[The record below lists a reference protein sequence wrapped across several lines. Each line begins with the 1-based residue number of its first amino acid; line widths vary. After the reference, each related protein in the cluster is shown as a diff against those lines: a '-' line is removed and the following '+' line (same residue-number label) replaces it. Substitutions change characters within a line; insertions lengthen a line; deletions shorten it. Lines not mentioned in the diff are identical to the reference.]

1 MKRLLKIAELIRP
14 YWKYVLQSFLVSV
27 LLMLLSLPGPLITK
41 VLIDD
46 VFPHRDSTLLTIV
59 LLLGAAISL
68 GAGLTGAVSGHFGQC
83 VSVAMGYDMK
93 SLFYRHIQG
102 LDFAFFDSR
111 KTGEVLSRF
120 RDMDSSIGQV
130 IGMVNTASMNLL
142 QLIIFPPILLYINW
156 QLALVSLAVLP
167 FDTILVGIS
176 RRFLRRYSREGAEA
190 GAELSAST
198 YESLSGIRTIQA
210 LAIEGATFRR
220 LQVLFDR
227 LARIQIK
234 SSVFQSVSG
243 FIATII
249 KTSGTLAYG
258 WFGWSEVIAGNL
270 TLGSFMAFSG
280 YVGYLYGP
288 IERLIGL
295 IGQVEVALTHTERF
309 LDVYELRPAIRD
321 NPSRPHISIS
331 RGTIRFEGVSF
342 AYPDHERVL
351 HSIDFE
357 IEGGTTVAL
366 VGPSG
371 AGKSTIAKLIPRF
384 YDPIEGSVSIDGVD
398 VRSVRLSS
406 LRRQVAF
413 ALQGSTLFQGTI
425 LENLT
430 ADRDIPMPDVE
441 AAARAAFIHEHIT
454 SLPEGYLTVLGEGG
468 VQLSDGQRQRVAL
481 ARTLLLDTPILILDE
496 PTSSLDERS
505 ELHVRDALNSVR
517 EGRTTIIITHSPAT
531 MEIADRVVCVEGG
544 RMEDRSRMP
553 YSKEQSCESSV

>member
-14 YWKYVLQSFLVSV
+14 YWKYVMQSFLVSV

-46 VFPHRDSTLLTIV
+46 VFPYRDTTLLSIV
-59 LLLGAAISL
+59 LLVGAAISL
-68 GAGLTGAVSGHFGQC
+68 GAGLTGAVSGHFGHC
-83 VSVAMGYDMK
+83 VSVAMGYDVK
-93 SLFYRHIQG
+93 SRFYRHIQS

-120 RDMDSSIGQV
+120 RDMDSSISQL

-142 QLIIFPPILLYINW
+142 QLVIFPPILLYINW

-167 FDTILVGIS
+167 LDTVLIAIS

-190 GAELSAST
+190 GAELSAGT

-210 LAIEGATFRR
+210 LGIEGATFRR

-243 FIATII
+243 FSATII
-249 KTSGTLAYG
+249 KTGGTLAYG

-270 TLGSFMAFSG
+270 TLGSFMAFSA

-295 IGQVEVALTHTERF
+295 VGQVEVALTHTERF
-309 LDVYELRPAIRD
+309 LEVYELRPSIRD
-321 NPSRPHISIS
+321 DRTRPDISIS
-331 RGTIRFEGVSF
+331 MGTIRFDGVSF

-351 HSIDFE
+351 HDIDFE
-357 IEGGTTVAL
+357 IAGGSTVAL

-384 YDPIEGSVSIDGVD
+384 YDPVDGSVSIDGVD

-406 LRRQVAF
+406 LRKQVGF
-413 ALQGSTLFQGTI
+413 ALQGSTLFYGTI
-425 LENLT
+425 LDNLT
-430 ADRDIPMPDVE
+430 ADRDILMPDVE
-441 AAARAAFIHEHIT
+441 AAARAAFIHEHIA
-454 SLPEGYLTVLGEGG
+454 SLPEGYLTMLGEGG

-496 PTSSLDERS
+496 PTSSLDEAS

-517 EGRTTIIITHSPAT
+517 ERRTTIIITHSPAT
-531 MEIADRVVCVEGG
+531 MEIADRVVSVEGG
-544 RMEDRSRMP
+544 RVNKHSEVLHL
-553 YSKEQSCESSV
+553 SV